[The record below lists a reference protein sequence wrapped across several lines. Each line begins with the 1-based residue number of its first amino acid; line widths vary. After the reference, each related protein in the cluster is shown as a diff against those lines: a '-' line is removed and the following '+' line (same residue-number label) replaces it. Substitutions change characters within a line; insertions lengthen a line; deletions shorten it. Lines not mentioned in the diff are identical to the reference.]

1 MYYILLCRICSN
13 TDSNHRREP
22 DQVTWN
28 KCYQLY
34 FQAFREPKSAADQ
47 KKLAR
52 IMKKPLDPEIEK
64 YLFEYD
70 AFLHG
75 LGRMSLS
82 TFCFELFLRLPSD
95 CLPVRRPR
103 ISWWSLYSALAP
115 EPLMYTQHLHS
126 PH

>member
-1 MYYILLCRICSN
+1 M
-13 TDSNHRREP
+13 HRREP
-22 DQVTWN
+22 DQITWN

-34 FQAFREPKSAADQ
+34 FEAFREPKSVADQ

-70 AFLHG
+70 GFLRG

-82 TFCFELFLRLPSD
+82 MFFFELLLRLPSD
-95 CLPVRRPR
+95 CIPTRRPGV
-103 ISWWSLYSALAP
+103 SWRSLYSALAP
-115 EPLMYTQHLHS
+115 EPLMYT
-126 PH
+126 